1 MVNDAGTS
9 PAPTKAAGKSD
20 NVSGSQVEQ
29 MLLKREAEAAK
40 EPKSADT
47 IVQAEAKADAKE
59 IATITAP
66 DAETP
71 DTSKPA
77 KEDAK
82 AKESEKTTEPEADS
96 DEVLSHKLSPE
107 IQANIDKRIGKEVA
121 KTKALQ
127 EEITRLKAMINVA
140 PQPSQT
146 QTQAPI
152 IVPTSD
158 NPLADITD
166 PAALAKQQQDA
177 KEAKRWAQEM
187 LDRDDIDK
195 GVAVG
200 DKTYTK
206 AQLKQ
211 AVRNAERMIE
221 DLIPARAQYLQQR
234 QQADKATVET
244 FGALEWFQDRTS
256 EGYQAYQQIL
266 RDPIIAGRPNAS
278 YLAAIQTQG
287 LLDIQRRKQAAGEP
301 AKLPAKLKAS
311 PSQLGGAGSGP
322 ATSRVGSDTR
332 AVAELQK
339 EMERLKGKKGIT
351 GRDAQAYLQRMEQA
365 RATR

>member
-1 MVNDAGTS
+1 
-9 PAPTKAAGKSD
+9 
-20 NVSGSQVEQ
+20 

-140 PQPSQT
+140 EGEDRD
-146 QTQAPI
+146 API
-152 IVPTSD
+152 EGLAGGLTAFSD
-158 NPLADITD
+158 DLA
-166 PAALAKQQQDA
+166 
-177 KEAKRWAQEM
+177 E
-187 LDRDDIDK
+187 
-195 GVAVG
+195 GVAAFRE
-200 DKTYTK
+200 KRK
-206 AQLKQ
+206 
-211 AVRNAERMIE
+211 
-221 DLIPARAQYLQQR
+221 PAFR
-234 QQADKATVET
+234 
-244 FGALEWFQDRTS
+244 DR
-256 EGYQAYQQIL
+256 
-266 RDPIIAGRPNAS
+266 
-278 YLAAIQTQG
+278 
-287 LLDIQRRKQAAGEP
+287 
-301 AKLPAKLKAS
+301 
-311 PSQLGGAGSGP
+311 
-322 ATSRVGSDTR
+322 
-332 AVAELQK
+332 
-339 EMERLKGKKGIT
+339 
-351 GRDAQAYLQRMEQA
+351 
-365 RATR
+365 